1 MRKITEALER
11 SRKSH
16 FNAIIKAENLLKKK
30 VDFDFFI
37 SYQETEGFIMVYYD
51 TDRDFPYNRLLDRA
65 LQVIEHKGIL
75 TIEDYKKLSI

>member
-1 MRKITEALER
+1 MRKITEALES
-11 SRKSH
+11 SRKRH
-16 FNAIIKAENLLKKK
+16 FNDISKAENLLKKK

-37 SYQETEGFIMVYYD
+37 SYRETEGFIMVYYD
-51 TDRDFPYNRLLDRA
+51 TDDFPYNRLLDRA